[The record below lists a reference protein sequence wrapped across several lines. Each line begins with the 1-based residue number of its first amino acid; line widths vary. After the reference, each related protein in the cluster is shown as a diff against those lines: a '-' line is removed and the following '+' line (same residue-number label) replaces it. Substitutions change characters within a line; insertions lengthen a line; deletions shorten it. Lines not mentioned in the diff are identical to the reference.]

1 MVTVRSCI
9 ASSSADCVLAGA
21 RLISSAS
28 RKVVKSGPFTSEN
41 SLRCR
46 LKTLVPVISAGIRS
60 GVNWMRL
67 NSRAQ
72 HRRERAREQRL
83 AEAGHAFD
91 QRVLIAEH
99 HHQRIADGV
108 LLPDDH
114 LADAVGDG
122 LDGGLELVEV
132 QE

>member
-28 RKVVKSGPFTSEN
+28 RNVVNNGPLTSEN

-46 LKTLVPVISAGIRS
+46 LNTLVPVISAGIRS

-67 NSRAQ
+67 NSEPSTAARVRASNVFPNPGTPSMS
-72 HRRERAREQRL
+72 AC
-83 AEAGHAFD
+83 
-91 QRVLIAEH
+91 
-99 HHQRIADGV
+99 
-108 LLPDDH
+108 
-114 LADAVGDG
+114 
-122 LDGGLELVEV
+122 
-132 QE
+132 